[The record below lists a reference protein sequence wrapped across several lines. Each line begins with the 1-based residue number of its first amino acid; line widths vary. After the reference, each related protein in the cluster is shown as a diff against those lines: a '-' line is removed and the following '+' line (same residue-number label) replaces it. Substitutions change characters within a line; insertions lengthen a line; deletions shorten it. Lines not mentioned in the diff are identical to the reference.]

1 MPSKITIVPVYWLLF
16 AAELCASAWAGRRAL
31 LEAGGGTGD
40 GPILLA
46 LAASMGLLLAL
57 DAAVF
62 HFAEEP
68 QIRQVAFGALL
79 VPAVLPVAR
88 LLGS

>member
-1 MPSKITIVPVYWLLF
+1 MSSKITIVPVYWLLF
-16 AAELCASAWAGRRAL
+16 AAELGGSAWACRGAY
-31 LEAGGGTGD
+31 LEAGSGTGD

-46 LAASMGLLLAL
+46 LTVAMGLLLAL

-62 HFAEEP
+62 HLAEEP
-68 QIRQVAFGALL
+68 RIRRVAFGALL